1 MIGRMVLLSGFAL
14 VFLLALGLNRY
25 LNRALIKPRVVR
37 WLAQGLFVALIPAL
51 LAPAAVI
58 AINPTVPYPA
68 RIELMLYVYL
78 FYAGAGVALVCVVA
92 LSAVAGVIAIR
103 RGDVRRFL
111 KRSVAF
117 VRRFADALKYG
128 SRVWMDRRNSRGQ
141 FPVGGLGRGLGA
153 GERSDPGILARSDRF
168 YLAGEIHA
176 QHADRYQLGAQGR
189 GAEIPAAVSV
199 SVSAAGVFYRRGMGR
214 YPSICRNLTSCRT
227 ADESNR

>member
-117 VRRFADALKYG
+117 VRRFADALRYG
-128 SRVWMDRRNSRGQ
+128 SRVWMDRRNNRID
-141 FPVGGLGRGLGA
+141 FPDTQRANSHSYIDYTLLYNASIKGEFGSLAAPTSSGHLNDPRNHLPQDQDLLVGRNTLSPD
-153 GERSDPGILARSDRF
+153 RSDL
-168 YLAGEIHA
+168 
-176 QHADRYQLGAQGR
+176 
-189 GAEIPAAVSV
+189 
-199 SVSAAGVFYRRGMGR
+199 
-214 YPSICRNLTSCRT
+214 
-227 ADESNR
+227 